1 MTPVTEGL
9 SAVVVGVDMSVDLEE
24 VEDEVRVVK
33 VLVLELDFEVVKVPV
48 LVPELDAVAGPMGK
62 GVCTELEG
70 EAVDTRRDM
79 VAEGAIDRGKTQCDA
94 QDRAPWAVESLL

>member
-9 SAVVVGVDMSVDLEE
+9 SAVVVGVDMSVDPEE

-33 VLVLELDFEVVKVPV
+33 VLVLELD
-48 LVPELDAVAGPMGK
+48 AVAGPMGK
-62 GVCTELEG
+62 GVCTELVD
-70 EAVDTRRDM
+70 EAVDTCRDM
-79 VAEGAIDRGKTQCDA
+79 VADGAIDRGKTQCDA